1 MLDALLMALT
11 ALASPERLGYMALG
25 VLIGYAIGVLPALGG
40 LAGLSLVMP
49 FIYGLDQ
56 VSALA
61 MLVGLVAVAA
71 TADTFSSIL
80 MGIPGSSA
88 SQATILDG
96 FPMARRGEAARA
108 LSASF
113 LASMIGGLIGAVIL
127 TGAVLIARPLILAL
141 GTAELFMLALLGL
154 SMVGVLA
161 GKSFAKGL
169 IACGMGLALGMVGTA
184 PATAEYRL
192 DFGLIYLSD
201 GLPLPVL
208 VLAIFAL
215 PEIIDLARGG
225 GTISRTAELGR
236 GWFDGVRDIMRH
248 WWLLLRTS
256 SIGSVL
262 GAIPGLGGSV
272 TDWIVYGHAI
282 QTEKN
287 GQFGKGDV
295 RGVIAV
301 EASNNA
307 REGGALVPTLFFG
320 IPSSGSMAVFLGG
333 MTLLGIEAGPALVGS
348 RLDLTYAIIWSLA
361 IANVMGTLLCFA
373 TSPLIARLTTV
384 RFGLLAPFMMMVVC
398 FGAFNNNRELA
409 DLLLLLGVGL
419 LGLLMRR
426 FGWPRPPFVVGF
438 VLALPMET
446 YLYQAVQFYGWDFL
460 TRPGVMIIAA
470 LIVVFAGLGIRQRR
484 LADTEEDGGSKDT
497 GKRQPQAIFAVIPVA
512 IFAAVFV
519 DAMRHSFLGAVFP
532 MMIAGAMLLISVPVL
547 FRLNFG
553 RVGGSLFHDAEA
565 NAKPEDGS
573 FWAHLGWVIGLVGLS
588 ALVGFLLANTIFFLA
603 FLRYAARCSWRLT
616 LLLTSIATIGLII
629 VAQLLTLDFPQ
640 GLLQHFFDLP
650 WPLR

>member
-1 MLDALLMALT
+1 MLDALLTAFT
-11 ALASPERLGYMALG
+11 ALASPDRLAYMALG
-25 VLIGYAIGVLPALGG
+25 VAIGYAIGVLPALGG

-113 LASMIGGLIGAVIL
+113 LASMIGGLVGAAIL
-127 TGAVLIARPLILAL
+127 SAAVLVARPLILAL
-141 GTAELFMLALLGL
+141 GTAELFMLAVLGL

-169 IACGMGLALGMVGTA
+169 VACGMGLALGTVGTA
-184 PATAEYRL
+184 PATAESRL
-192 DFGLIYLSD
+192 DFGTLYLSD
-201 GLPLPVL
+201 GLHLPIL

-225 GTISRTAELGR
+225 GAISRTAELGR
-236 GWFDGVRDIMRH
+236 GWFAGLRDILRH
-248 WWLLLRTS
+248 WWLLLRS
-256 SIGSVL
+256 STIGSVL

-282 QTEKN
+282 QTETK

-320 IPSSGSMAVFLGG
+320 IPSSGTMAVFLGG
-333 MTLLGIEAGPALVGS
+333 MTLIGIEAGPQLVGA

-361 IANVMGTLLCFA
+361 IANVMGTALCFA
-373 TSPLIARLTTV
+373 TSPLIARLTTI
-384 RFGLLAPFMMMVVC
+384 RFGLIAPFMVTIVC
-398 FGAFNNNRELA
+398 FGAFNNNREVA
-409 DLLLLLGVGL
+409 DLTLLLAIGV
-419 LGLLMRR
+419 LGLMMRR

-438 VLALPMET
+438 VLAKPMET
-446 YLYQAVQFYGWDFL
+446 YLYQAVQFYDWNFL
-460 TRPGVMIIAA
+460 TRPGVMIIGA
-470 LIVVFAGLGIRQRR
+470 LIVVFVAIGIRQRR
-484 LADTEEDGGSKDT
+484 LADSEEDGGGEMT
-497 GKRQPQAIFAVIPVA
+497 GSRMPQLLFALVPVA
-512 IFAAVFV
+512 LFAAVLF
-519 DAMRHSFLGAVFP
+519 DSTRLSFLGAVFP
-532 MMIAGAMLLISVPVL
+532 TIVAGAMLLLAVPL
-547 FRLNFG
+547 AAAMGLR
-553 RVGGSLFHDAEA
+553 RSGGTLFHDTEA
-565 NAKPEDGS
+565 KSRPGDGS
-573 FWAHLGWVIGLVGLS
+573 FWAYPAWVAGLVALSGL
-588 ALVGFLLANTIFFLA
+588 AGFLIANTVFFIA
-603 FLRYAARCSWRLT
+603 FLRGAARCSWRTALGLT
-616 LLLTSIATIGLII
+616 AISIVGL
-629 VAQLLTLDFPQ
+629 VAVARILELDFPP
-640 GLLQHFFDLP
+640 GLLQGAIDLP

>member
-1 MLDALLMALT
+1 MFDALLSALI
-11 ALASPERLGYMALG
+11 ALSEPTRLLYMALG

-40 LAGLSLVMP
+40 LAGLSLVLP

-71 TADTFSSIL
+71 TADTYSSIL

-113 LASMIGGLIGAVIL
+113 LASMIGGLVGAIIL
-127 TGAVLIARPLILAL
+127 SCAVLVARPLILAL
-141 GTAELFMLALLGL
+141 GTAELFMLAVLGL

-161 GKSFAKGL
+161 GRSFSKGL
-169 IACGMGLALGMVGTA
+169 VACGMGLALGTVGAA
-184 PATAEYRL
+184 PATSEYRN
-192 DFGLIYLSD
+192 DFGTLYLSD

-215 PEIIDLARGG
+215 PEIVDLARGG
-225 GTISRTAELGR
+225 GTISKTAELGR
-236 GWFDGVRDIMRH
+236 GWIAGFRDIMRH

-272 TDWIVYGHAI
+272 TDWIVYGHAV

-333 MTLLGIEAGPALVGS
+333 MTLIGIEAGPSMVTE

-373 TSPLIARLTTV
+373 TSPMIAKLTTI
-384 RFGLLAPFMMMVVC
+384 RFGLIAPFMVMIVC
-398 FGAFNNNRELA
+398 FGAFNNSREMA
-409 DLLLLLGVGL
+409 DLFLLLGVGAL
-419 LGLLMRR
+419 AMFMRR

-438 VLALPMET
+438 VLAQPMET
-446 YLYQAVQFYGWDFL
+446 YLYQAVQFYGWSFIE
-460 TRPGVMIIAA
+460 RPGVLIIAG
-470 LIVVFAGLGIRQRR
+470 LILLFVFLGARQRK
-484 LADTEEDGGSKDT
+484 LADTDDETEKEGES
-497 GKRQPQAIFAVIPVA
+497 PISQALFALVP
-512 IFAAVFV
+512 AAVFAMV
-519 DAMRHSFLGAVFP
+519 LWDATKHSFLGAIFP
-532 MMIAGAMLLISVPVL
+532 LIIAGVMLPIALTISG
-547 FRLNFG
+547 RLAFASHPG
-553 RVGGSLFHDAEA
+553 RLRHDAEQGA
-565 NAKPEDGS
+565 DAELGG
-573 FWAHLGWVIGLVGLS
+573 FWTYLFWFAGLILGA
-588 ALVGFLLANTIFFLA
+588 ALVGFLIASIVFFLA
-603 FLRYAARCSWRLT
+603 FLRGPARCSWMTTLILT
-616 LLLTSIATIGLII
+616 AIANAGL
-629 VAQLLTLDFPQ
+629 VAVADVLVLDFPG
-640 GLLQHFFDLP
+640 GLLQSMVDLP

>member
-1 MLDALLMALT
+1 MLDALLSALI
-11 ALASPERLGYMALG
+11 ALSEPERLLYMALG
-25 VLIGYAIGVLPALGG
+25 VGIGYAIGVLPALGG
-40 LAGLSLVMP
+40 LAGLSLVLP

-71 TADTFSSIL
+71 TADTYSSIL

-113 LASMIGGLIGAVIL
+113 LASMIGGLVGAVIL
-127 TGAVLIARPLILAL
+127 TAAVQVARPLILAL
-141 GTAELFMLALLGL
+141 GTAELFMLAVLGL

-161 GKSFAKGL
+161 GRSFSKGL
-169 IACGMGLALGMVGTA
+169 VACGMGLALGTVGAA
-184 PATAEYRL
+184 PATSEYRN
-192 DFGLIYLSD
+192 DFGTLYLSD

-215 PEIIDLARGG
+215 PEIVDLARGG
-225 GTISRTAELGR
+225 GTISKTAELGR
-236 GWFDGVRDIMRH
+236 GWIAGMRDIARH

-272 TDWIVYGHAI
+272 TDWIVYGHAV

-333 MTLLGIEAGPALVGS
+333 MTLIGIEAGPQLVGE

-373 TSPLIARLTTV
+373 TSPLIARLTTI
-384 RFGLLAPFMMMVVC
+384 RFGLIAPFMVMIVC
-398 FGAFNNNRELA
+398 FGAFNTSRDIA
-409 DLLLLLGVGL
+409 DLLLLLAVGAMAMF
-419 LGLLMRR
+419 MRR

-438 VLALPMET
+438 VLAQPMET
-446 YLYQAVQFYGWDFL
+446 YLYQAVQFYGWGFL
-460 TRPGVMIIAA
+460 QRPGVLIILG
-470 LIVVFAGLGIRQRR
+470 LIVVFVALGARQRK
-484 LADTEEDGGSKDT
+484 LADTEDESPKAGASAM
-497 GKRQPQAIFAVIPVA
+497 PQALFALVPA
-512 IFAAVFV
+512 ALFALVFW
-519 DAMRHSFLGAVFP
+519 DATKHSFLGAVFP
-532 MMIAGAMLLISVPVL
+532 LMIAGVMLPIALVISGRLAFASRPGRLRHDGEQDADPEQGGFWTYLLWFAGLI
-547 FRLNFG
+547 
-553 RVGGSLFHDAEA
+553 
-565 NAKPEDGS
+565 
-573 FWAHLGWVIGLVGLS
+573 LGTV
-588 ALVGFLLANTIFFLA
+588 LVGFLLASIVFFLA
-603 FLRYAARCSWRLT
+603 FLRWPARCSWTTTLT
-616 LLLTSIATIGLII
+616 LTTIANAGL
-629 VAQLLTLDFPQ
+629 VAVADILVLDFPG
-640 GLLQHFFDLP
+640 GLLQSLVDLP

>member
-169 IACGMGLALGMVGTA
+169 IACGMGLALGTVGTA

-225 GTISRTAELGR
+225 GTISRSADLGR
-236 GWFDGVRDIMRH
+236 GWINGMRDIMTH

-409 DLLLLLGVGL
+409 DLLLLLGIGL

-438 VLALPMET
+438 VLAQPMET

-470 LIVVFAGLGIRQRR
+470 LIVVFAGLGIRKRR
-484 LADTEEDGGSKDT
+484 LADTEEDGGSTDT
-497 GKRQPQAIFAVIPVA
+497 GQRQPQAIFAVIPVA
-512 IFAAVFV
+512 LFAAVFI

-547 FRLNFG
+547 LRLNFG

-565 NAKPEDGS
+565 KAKPEDGS

-588 ALVGFLLANTIFFLA
+588 ALLGFLLANTIFFLS
-603 FLRYAARCSWRLT
+603 FLRYAAGCTWRMT
-616 LLLTSIATIGLII
+616 LFLTSIATIGLIV

-640 GLLQHFFDLP
+640 GLLQYFFDLP

>member
-1 MLDALLMALT
+1 MIEALLSALLALT
-11 ALASPERLGYMALG
+11 SPDRLLYMALG
-25 VLIGYAIGVLPALGG
+25 VGIGYAIGVLPALGG
-40 LAGLSLVMP
+40 LAGLSLVLP

-113 LASMIGGLIGAVIL
+113 LASMVGGIVGAVIL
-127 TGAVLIARPLILAL
+127 TGSVLVARPLILAL
-141 GTAELFMLALLGL
+141 GTAELFMLAVLGL

-161 GKSFAKGL
+161 GRSFLKGVV
-169 IACGMGLALGMVGTA
+169 ACGMGLALGTVGSA

-192 DFGLIYLSD
+192 DFGTLYLSD

-208 VLAIFAL
+208 VLGIFAL
-215 PEIIDLARGG
+215 PEIVDLARGG
-225 GTISRTAELGR
+225 GTISQTAELGR
-236 GWFDGVRDIMRH
+236 GWLAGMRDAARH

-307 REGGALVPTLFFG
+307 REGGALIPTLFFG
-320 IPSSGSMAVFLGG
+320 IPSSGTMAVFLGG
-333 MTLLGIEAGPALVGS
+333 MTLIGLEAGPQLVES
-348 RLDLTYAIIWSLA
+348 RLDVTYAIIWSLA
-361 IANVMGTLLCFA
+361 IANVMGTALCFM
-373 TSPLIARLTTV
+373 TSPLIARLTTI
-384 RFGLLAPFMMMVVC
+384 RFGLIAPFMVMVVC
-398 FGAFNNNRELA
+398 FGAFNTNRDLA
-409 DLLLLLGVGL
+409 DLLLLLGIGA

-438 VLALPMET
+438 VLAQPMET
-446 YLYQAVQFYGWDFL
+446 YLYQAVQFYGWGFL
-460 TRPGVMIIAA
+460 LRPGVLIITG
-470 LIVVFAGLGIRQRR
+470 LIVVAVALGIRQRR
-484 LADTEEDGGSKDT
+484 LAEAEEESPHARET
-497 GKRQPQAIFAVIPVA
+497 RLPQTLFAIVPLVL
-512 IFAAVFV
+512 FAAVLA
-519 DAMRHSFLGAVFP
+519 DALGQSFLGAVFP
-532 MMIAGAMLLISVPVL
+532 AMVAGAMLLLGLPIVIGLGFAREPAGL
-547 FRLNFG
+547 L
-553 RVGGSLFHDAEA
+553 HDAEA
-565 NAKPEDGS
+565 KPDAALGG
-573 FWAHLGWVIGLVGLS
+573 FWTYLGWVAALVALS
-588 ALVGFLLANTIFFLA
+588 ALIGFFLA
-603 FLRYAARCSWRLT
+603 NIVFFIAFLRHAARCTWRTTVVLT
-616 LLLTSIATIGLII
+616 AIACGLIL
-629 VAQLLTLDFPQ
+629 VAADLLVLDFPA
-640 GLLQHFFDLP
+640 GVLQARMDLP

>member
-1 MLDALLMALT
+1 MLDALLSALV
-11 ALASPERLGYMALG
+11 ALSEPERLLYMALG
-25 VLIGYAIGVLPALGG
+25 VAIGYAIGVLPALGG
-40 LAGLSLVMP
+40 LAGLSLVLP

-71 TADTFSSIL
+71 TADTYSSIL

-113 LASMIGGLIGAVIL
+113 LASMIGGLVGAVIL
-127 TGAVLIARPLILAL
+127 TGAVLVARPLILAL
-141 GTAELFMLALLGL
+141 GTAELFMLAVLGL

-161 GKSFAKGL
+161 GRSFSKGL
-169 IACGMGLALGMVGTA
+169 VACGLGLALGTVGSA
-184 PATAEYRL
+184 PATSEYRN
-192 DFGLIYLSD
+192 DFGTLYLSD

-215 PEIIDLARGG
+215 PEIVDLARGG
-225 GTISRTAELGR
+225 GTISQSAELGR
-236 GWFDGVRDIMRH
+236 GWLAGMRDIGRH

-272 TDWIVYGHAI
+272 TDWIVYGHAV
-282 QTEKN
+282 QTEKD

-333 MTLLGIEAGPALVGS
+333 MTLIGIEAGPQLVGE

-361 IANVMGTLLCFA
+361 IANVMGTLLCFT
-373 TSPLIARLTTV
+373 TSPLIARLTTI
-384 RFGLLAPFMMMVVC
+384 RFGLIAPFMVMIVC
-398 FGAFNNNRELA
+398 FGAFNTSRDIA
-409 DLLLLLGVGL
+409 DLFLLLAVGV
-419 LGLLMRR
+419 LGLFMRR

-438 VLALPMET
+438 VLAQPMET
-446 YLYQAVQFYGWDFL
+446 YLYQAVQFYGWGFL
-460 TRPGVMIIAA
+460 QRPGVLIIAG
-470 LIVVFAGLGIRQRR
+470 LIVAFVIIGARQRKLADAEDESPRAGASATPQAAFALVPATVFAML
-484 LADTEEDGGSKDT
+484 LW
-497 GKRQPQAIFAVIPVA
+497 
-512 IFAAVFV
+512 
-519 DAMRHSFLGAVFP
+519 DATRHSFLGAVFP
-532 MMIAGAMLLISVPVL
+532 MMIAAVMLPIAL
-547 FRLNFG
+547 FIAVRLAFA
-553 RVGGSLFHDAEA
+553 GSSDRLRHDAEA
-565 NAKPEDGS
+565 DADPEHGG
-573 FWAHLGWVIGLVGLS
+573 FWTYLLWFAGLIAGT
-588 ALVGFLLANTIFFLA
+588 ALVGFLLASIAFFIA
-603 FLRYAARCSWRLT
+603 FLRWPARCTWTTTIVLT
-616 LLLTSIATIGLII
+616 AIANAGL
-629 VAQLLTLDFPQ
+629 VAVADILVLDFPA
-640 GLLQHFFDLP
+640 GLLQSLVDLP

>member
-1 MLDALLMALT
+1 MIEALLSALLALT
-11 ALASPERLGYMALG
+11 SPDRLLYMALG
-25 VLIGYAIGVLPALGG
+25 VGIGYAIGVLPALGG
-40 LAGLSLVMP
+40 LAGLSLVLP

-113 LASMIGGLIGAVIL
+113 LASMVGGIVGAVIL
-127 TGAVLIARPLILAL
+127 TGAVLVARPLILAL
-141 GTAELFMLALLGL
+141 GTAELFMLAVLGL

-161 GKSFAKGL
+161 GRSFLKGVV
-169 IACGMGLALGMVGTA
+169 ACGMGLALGTVGSA

-192 DFGLIYLSD
+192 DFGTLYLSD

-208 VLAIFAL
+208 VLGIFAL
-215 PEIIDLARGG
+215 PEIVDLARGG
-225 GTISRTAELGR
+225 GTISQTAELGR
-236 GWFDGVRDIMRH
+236 GWLAGMRDAARH

-307 REGGALVPTLFFG
+307 REGGALIPTLFFG
-320 IPSSGSMAVFLGG
+320 IPSSGTMAVFLGG
-333 MTLLGIEAGPALVGS
+333 MTLIGLEAGPQLVES
-348 RLDLTYAIIWSLA
+348 RLDVTYAIIWSLA
-361 IANVMGTLLCFA
+361 IANVMGTALCFM
-373 TSPLIARLTTV
+373 TSPLIARLTTI
-384 RFGLLAPFMMMVVC
+384 RFGLIAPFMVMVVC
-398 FGAFNNNRELA
+398 FGAFNTNRDLA
-409 DLLLLLGVGL
+409 DLLLLLGIGA

-438 VLALPMET
+438 VLAQPMET
-446 YLYQAVQFYGWDFL
+446 YLYQAVQFYGWGFL
-460 TRPGVMIIAA
+460 LRPGVLIITG
-470 LIVVFAGLGIRQRR
+470 LIVVAVALGIRQRR
-484 LADTEEDGGSKDT
+484 LAEAEEESPHARET
-497 GKRQPQAIFAVIPVA
+497 RLPQTLFAIVPLVL
-512 IFAAVFV
+512 FAAVLA
-519 DAMRHSFLGAVFP
+519 DALGQSFLGAVFP
-532 MMIAGAMLLISVPVL
+532 AMVAGAMLLLGLPIVIGLGFAREPAGL
-547 FRLNFG
+547 L
-553 RVGGSLFHDAEA
+553 HDAEA
-565 NAKPEDGS
+565 KPDAALGG
-573 FWAHLGWVIGLVGLS
+573 FWTYLGWVAALVALS
-588 ALVGFLLANTIFFLA
+588 ALIGFFLA
-603 FLRYAARCSWRLT
+603 NIVFFIAFLRHAARCTWRTTVVLT
-616 LLLTSIATIGLII
+616 AIACGLIL
-629 VAQLLTLDFPQ
+629 VAADLLVLDFPA
-640 GLLQHFFDLP
+640 GVLQARMDLP

>member
-1 MLDALLMALT
+1 MLDALLSALV
-11 ALASPERLGYMALG
+11 ALSEPERLFYMALG
-25 VLIGYAIGVLPALGG
+25 VVIGYAIGVLPALGG
-40 LAGLSLVMP
+40 LAGLSLVLP

-71 TADTFSSIL
+71 TADTYSSIL

-113 LASMIGGLIGAVIL
+113 LASMVGGLVGAVIL
-127 TGAVLIARPLILAL
+127 TAAVQVARPLILAL
-141 GTAELFMLALLGL
+141 GTAELFMLAVLGL

-161 GKSFAKGL
+161 GRSFAKGL
-169 IACGMGLALGMVGTA
+169 VACGLGLALGTVGAA
-184 PATAEYRL
+184 PATSEYRN
-192 DFGLIYLSD
+192 DFGTLYLSD

-215 PEIIDLARGG
+215 PEIVDLARGG
-225 GTISRTAELGR
+225 GTISQTAELGR
-236 GWFDGVRDIMRH
+236 GWLAGFRDILRH

-256 SIGSVL
+256 SIGSML

-272 TDWIVYGHAI
+272 TDWIVYGHAV

-333 MTLLGIEAGPALVGS
+333 MTLIGIEAGPQLVGE

-361 IANVMGTLLCFA
+361 IANVMGTLLCFT
-373 TSPLIARLTTV
+373 TSPLIARLTTI
-384 RFGLLAPFMMMVVC
+384 RFGLIAPFMVVIVC
-398 FGAFNNNRELA
+398 FGAFNTSRDIA
-409 DLLLLLGVGL
+409 DLLLLLAVGV
-419 LGLLMRR
+419 LGLFMRR

-438 VLALPMET
+438 VLAHPMET
-446 YLYQAVQFYGWDFL
+446 YLYQAVQFYGWSFL
-460 TRPGVMIIAA
+460 QRPGVLIIGA
-470 LIVVFAGLGIRQRR
+470 LVLIFVALGARQRK
-484 LADTEEDGGSKDT
+484 LADTEDETD
-497 GKRQPQAIFAVIPVA
+497 KRGESAVPQAVFALAPAA
-512 IFAAVFV
+512 IFVMLLW
-519 DAMRHSFLGAVFP
+519 DATRHSFLGAVFP
-532 MMIAGAMLLISVPVL
+532 VMIGAAMLPLSLFIAWRLAFARDAGRLRHDGEQGVDPGQGGFWTYLLWFAALIAGTA
-547 FRLNFG
+547 
-553 RVGGSLFHDAEA
+553 
-565 NAKPEDGS
+565 
-573 FWAHLGWVIGLVGLS
+573 LG
-588 ALVGFLLANTIFFLA
+588 GFLLASIVFFIS
-603 FLRYAARCSWRLT
+603 FLRWPARCSWTTTLT
-616 LLLTSIATIGLII
+616 LTAIANGGL
-629 VAQLLTLDFPQ
+629 VAVANILVLDFPS
-640 GLLQHFFDLP
+640 GLLQSYTDLP

>member
-1 MLDALLMALT
+1 MIDALLSALVQLSSPDR
-11 ALASPERLGYMALG
+11 LAYMALG
-25 VLIGYAIGVLPALGG
+25 VAIGYAIGVLPALGG
-40 LAGLSLVMP
+40 LAGLSLVLP

-56 VSALA
+56 VAALA
-61 MLVGLVAVAA
+61 MLTGLVAVAA
-71 TADTFSSIL
+71 TADTYSSIL

-113 LASMIGGLIGAVIL
+113 IASMIGGLVGAIIL
-127 TGAVLIARPLILAL
+127 SCAVLVARPLILAL
-141 GTAELFMLALLGL
+141 GTAELFMLAVLGL

-161 GKSFAKGL
+161 GRSFGKGL
-169 IACGMGLALGMVGTA
+169 VACGLGLALGTIGSA

-192 DFGLIYLSD
+192 DFGTLYLSD

-215 PEIIDLARGG
+215 PEIVDLARGG
-225 GTISRTAELGR
+225 GTISKTAELGK
-236 GWFDGVRDIMRH
+236 GWMAGLRDIAKH

-256 SIGSVL
+256 TIGSLL

-272 TDWIVYGHAI
+272 TDWIVYGHAV

-333 MTLLGIEAGPALVGS
+333 MTLIGIEAGPQLVGE

-361 IANVMGTLLCFA
+361 IANVMGTALCFV
-373 TSPLIARLTTV
+373 TSPLIARLTTI
-384 RFGLLAPFMMMVVC
+384 RFGLIAPFMVMIVC
-398 FGAFNNNRELA
+398 FGAFNTSRDAA
-409 DLLLLLGVGL
+409 DLYLLLAVGV
-419 LGLLMRR
+419 LGLFMRR

-438 VLALPMET
+438 VLAQPMET
-446 YLYQAVQFYGWDFL
+446 YLYQAVQFYGWGFVE
-460 TRPGVMIIAA
+460 RPGVLIIAA
-470 LIVVFAGLGIRQRR
+470 MIAIFVFIGARQRR
-484 LADTEEDGGSKDT
+484 LADTDDESE
-497 GKRQPQAIFAVIPVA
+497 KRGQARPQAIFALVPVV
-512 IFAAVFV
+512 IFAAVLL
-519 DAMRHSFLGAVFP
+519 DATKHSFLGAVFP
-532 MMIAGAMLLISVPVL
+532 AMVAGAMLVISIPIVL
-547 FRLNFG
+547 KLFFAKDA
-553 RVGGSLFHDAEA
+553 GSLLHDGE
-565 NAKPEDGS
+565 EGS
-573 FWAHLGWVIGLVGLS
+573 DASQGGFWTYLFWFAGLILGS
-588 ALVGFLLANTIFFLA
+588 ALLGFLLASIVFFLA
-603 FLRYAARCSWRLT
+603 FLRVAAKCSWTKTLVLT
-616 LLLTSIATIGLII
+616 AIANGGL
-629 VAQLLTLDFPQ
+629 VAVANVLVLDFPS
-640 GLLQHFFDLP
+640 GLLQSMIDLP

>member
-1 MLDALLMALT
+1 MLDALLSALI
-11 ALASPERLGYMALG
+11 ALSEPERLLYMALG
-25 VLIGYAIGVLPALGG
+25 VAIGYAIGVLPALGG
-40 LAGLSLVMP
+40 LAGLSLVLP

-71 TADTFSSIL
+71 TADTYSSIL

-113 LASMIGGLIGAVIL
+113 LASMIGGLVGAVIL
-127 TGAVLIARPLILAL
+127 TGAVLVARPLILAL
-141 GTAELFMLALLGL
+141 GTAELFMLAVLGL

-161 GKSFAKGL
+161 GRSFSKGL
-169 IACGMGLALGMVGTA
+169 VACGLGLALGTVGSA

-192 DFGLIYLSD
+192 DFGTLYLSD

-215 PEIIDLARGG
+215 PEIVDLARGG
-225 GTISRTAELGR
+225 GTISQTAELGR
-236 GWFDGVRDIMRH
+236 GWLAGFRDILRH

-256 SIGSVL
+256 SIGSML

-272 TDWIVYGHAI
+272 TDWIVYGHAV

-333 MTLLGIEAGPALVGS
+333 MTLIGIEAGPQLVGE

-361 IANVMGTLLCFA
+361 IANVMGTLLCFT
-373 TSPLIARLTTV
+373 TSPLIARLTTI
-384 RFGLLAPFMMMVVC
+384 RFGLIAPFMVMIVC
-398 FGAFNNNRELA
+398 FGAFNTSRDIA
-409 DLLLLLGVGL
+409 DLFLLLSVGV
-419 LGLLMRR
+419 LGLFMRR

-438 VLALPMET
+438 VLAQPMET
-446 YLYQAVQFYGWDFL
+446 YLYQAVQFYGWSFL
-460 TRPGVMIIAA
+460 QRPGVLIIAG
-470 LIVVFAGLGIRQRR
+470 LIVAFVILGARQRK
-484 LADTEEDGGSKDT
+484 LADTEDETMRAGVSAT
-497 GKRQPQAIFAVIPVA
+497 PQAVFALVP
-512 IFAAVFV
+512 AAVFALLLW
-519 DAMRHSFLGAVFP
+519 DATRHSFLGAVFP
-532 MMIAGAMLLISVPVL
+532 AMIAAVMLPMAL
-547 FRLNFG
+547 FIAGRLAVA
-553 RVGGSLFHDAEA
+553 RQTDPLRHDAEQDVDPA
-565 NAKPEDGS
+565 GGG
-573 FWAHLGWVIGLVGLS
+573 FWTYLLWFAGLIAGT
-588 ALVGFLLANTIFFLA
+588 ALVGFLLASIVFFIA
-603 FLRYAARCSWRLT
+603 FLRWPARCSWTTTLVLT
-616 LLLTSIATIGLII
+616 TIANAGL
-629 VAQLLTLDFPQ
+629 VAVANILVLDFPA
-640 GLLQHFFDLP
+640 GVLQSLVDLP

>member
-1 MLDALLMALT
+1 MIDALLSALVQLSSPDR
-11 ALASPERLGYMALG
+11 LAYMALG
-25 VLIGYAIGVLPALGG
+25 VAIGYAIGVLPALGG
-40 LAGLSLVMP
+40 LAGLSLVLP

-56 VSALA
+56 VAALA
-61 MLVGLVAVAA
+61 MLTGLVAVAA
-71 TADTFSSIL
+71 TADTYSSIL

-113 LASMIGGLIGAVIL
+113 IASMIGGLVGAIIL
-127 TGAVLIARPLILAL
+127 SCAVLVARPLILAL
-141 GTAELFMLALLGL
+141 GTAELFMLAVLGL

-161 GKSFAKGL
+161 GRSFGKGL
-169 IACGMGLALGMVGTA
+169 VACGLGLALGTIGSA

-192 DFGLIYLSD
+192 DFGTLYLSD

-215 PEIIDLARGG
+215 PEIVDLARGG
-225 GTISRTAELGR
+225 GTISKTAELGK
-236 GWFDGVRDIMRH
+236 GWMAGLRDIAKH

-256 SIGSVL
+256 TIGSLL

-272 TDWIVYGHAI
+272 TDWIVYGHAV

-333 MTLLGIEAGPALVGS
+333 MTLIGIEAGPQLVGE

-361 IANVMGTLLCFA
+361 IANVMGTALCFV
-373 TSPLIARLTTV
+373 TSPLIARLTTI
-384 RFGLLAPFMMMVVC
+384 RFGLIAPFMVMIVC
-398 FGAFNNNRELA
+398 FGAFNTSRDAA
-409 DLLLLLGVGL
+409 DLYLLLAVGV
-419 LGLLMRR
+419 LGLFMRR

-438 VLALPMET
+438 VLAQPMET
-446 YLYQAVQFYGWDFL
+446 YLYQAVQFYGWGFVE
-460 TRPGVMIIAA
+460 RPGVLIIAA
-470 LIVVFAGLGIRQRR
+470 MIAIFVFIGARQRR
-484 LADTEEDGGSKDT
+484 LADTDDESE
-497 GKRQPQAIFAVIPVA
+497 KRGQARPQAIFALVPVV
-512 IFAAVFV
+512 IFAAVLL
-519 DAMRHSFLGAVFP
+519 DATKHSFLGAVFP
-532 MMIAGAMLLISVPVL
+532 AMVAGAMLVISIPIVL
-547 FRLNFG
+547 KLFFAKDA
-553 RVGGSLFHDAEA
+553 GSLLHDGE
-565 NAKPEDGS
+565 EGS
-573 FWAHLGWVIGLVGLS
+573 DASQGGFWTYLFWFAGLILGS
-588 ALVGFLLANTIFFLA
+588 ALLGFLLASIVFFLA
-603 FLRYAARCSWRLT
+603 FLRVAAKCTWTKTLVLT
-616 LLLTSIATIGLII
+616 AIANGGL
-629 VAQLLTLDFPQ
+629 VAVADVLVLDFPS
-640 GLLQHFFDLP
+640 GLLQSMIDLP

>member
-1 MLDALLMALT
+1 MIEALLSALL
-11 ALASPERLGYMALG
+11 ALSEPSRLFYMALG

-40 LAGLSLVMP
+40 LAGLSLVLP

-71 TADTFSSIL
+71 TADTYSSIL

-113 LASMIGGLIGAVIL
+113 LASMIGGLVGAVIL
-127 TGAVLIARPLILAL
+127 TAAVQVARPLILAL
-141 GTAELFMLALLGL
+141 GTAELFMLAVLGL

-161 GKSFAKGL
+161 GRSFAKGL
-169 IACGMGLALGMVGTA
+169 IACGLGLALGTVGAA
-184 PATAEYRL
+184 PATSEYRN
-192 DFGLIYLSD
+192 DFGTLYLSD

-215 PEIIDLARGG
+215 PEIVDLARGG
-225 GTISRTAELGR
+225 GTIAQSAELGR
-236 GWFDGVRDIMRH
+236 GWIAGFRDIVKH
-248 WWLLLRTS
+248 WWLVLRTS
-256 SIGSVL
+256 SLGSLL

-272 TDWIVYGHAI
+272 TDWIVYGHAV

-333 MTLLGIEAGPALVGS
+333 MTLIGIEAGPQLVGE

-373 TSPLIARLTTV
+373 TSPLIAKLTTI
-384 RFGLLAPFMMMVVC
+384 RFGLIAPFMVMIVC
-398 FGAFNNNRELA
+398 FGAFNTSRDIA
-409 DLLLLLGVGL
+409 DLFLLLAVGAL
-419 LGLLMRR
+419 AMFMRR

-438 VLALPMET
+438 VLAQPMET
-446 YLYQAVQFYGWDFL
+446 YLYQAVQFYGWGFVQ
-460 TRPGVMIIAA
+460 RPGVLIIAG
-470 LIVVFAGLGIRQRR
+470 LIVLFVALGARQRK
-484 LADTEEDGGSKDT
+484 LADTDDESPKHGRSAA
-497 GKRQPQAIFAVIPVA
+497 PQAAFALVPAAIFAMVA
-512 IFAAVFV
+512 Y
-519 DAMRHSFLGAVFP
+519 DASRHSFLGAVFP
-532 MMIAGAMLLISVPVL
+532 AMIAAAMLPLALLVAL
-547 FRLNFG
+547 RLATSTRPG
-553 RVGGSLFHDAEA
+553 ALRHDAEQDA
-565 NAKPEDGS
+565 DPESGG
-573 FWAHLGWVIGLVGLS
+573 FWTYLLWFAGLVAGT
-588 ALVGFLLANTIFFLA
+588 ALVGFLLASIVFFLA
-603 FLRYAARCSWRLT
+603 FLRWPARCSWATTLT
-616 LLLTSIATIGLII
+616 LTVIANAGLIA
-629 VAQLLTLDFPQ
+629 VADILVLDFPS
-640 GLLQHFFDLP
+640 GLLQSLVDLP

>member
-1 MLDALLMALT
+1 M
-11 ALASPERLGYMALG
+11 
-25 VLIGYAIGVLPALGG
+25 
-40 LAGLSLVMP
+40 
-49 FIYGLDQ
+49 
-56 VSALA
+56 
-61 MLVGLVAVAA
+61 AA
-71 TADTFSSIL
+71 TADTFRSIL
-80 MGIPGSSA
+80 LGIPGSSA

-113 LASMIGGLIGAVIL
+113 IASMIGGLIGAVIL

-169 IACGMGLALGMVGTA
+169 IACGMGLALGTVGTA

-225 GTISRTAELGR
+225 GTISRTADLGR
-236 GWFDGVRDIMRH
+236 GWILGLQDIMRH

-409 DLLLLLGVGL
+409 ELLLLLGVGL

-438 VLALPMET
+438 VLAQPMET
-446 YLYQAVQFYGWDFL
+446 YLYQAV
-460 TRPGVMIIAA
+460 
-470 LIVVFAGLGIRQRR
+470 
-484 LADTEEDGGSKDT
+484 
-497 GKRQPQAIFAVIPVA
+497 
-512 IFAAVFV
+512 
-519 DAMRHSFLGAVFP
+519 
-532 MMIAGAMLLISVPVL
+532 
-547 FRLNFG
+547 
-553 RVGGSLFHDAEA
+553 
-565 NAKPEDGS
+565 
-573 FWAHLGWVIGLVGLS
+573 
-588 ALVGFLLANTIFFLA
+588 
-603 FLRYAARCSWRLT
+603 
-616 LLLTSIATIGLII
+616 
-629 VAQLLTLDFPQ
+629 
-640 GLLQHFFDLP
+640 
-650 WPLR
+650 

>member
-1 MLDALLMALT
+1 MFEALLSALVQLSSPDR
-11 ALASPERLGYMALG
+11 LAYMALG
-25 VLIGYAIGVLPALGG
+25 VAIGYAIGVLPALGG
-40 LAGLSLVMP
+40 LAGLSLVLP

-61 MLVGLVAVAA
+61 MLTGLVAVAA
-71 TADTFSSIL
+71 TADTYSSIL

-113 LASMIGGLIGAVIL
+113 IASMIGGLVGAVIL
-127 TGAVLIARPLILAL
+127 SCAVLVARPLILAL
-141 GTAELFMLALLGL
+141 GTAELFMLAVLGL

-161 GKSFAKGL
+161 GRSFGKGL
-169 IACGMGLALGMVGTA
+169 VACGLGLALGTIGSA

-192 DFGLIYLSD
+192 DFGTLYLSD

-215 PEIIDLARGG
+215 PEIVDLARGG
-225 GTISRTAELGR
+225 GTISKTAELGQ
-236 GWFDGVRDIMRH
+236 GWIAGLRDIARH

-256 SIGSVL
+256 TIGSLL

-272 TDWIVYGHAI
+272 TDWIVYGHAV

-333 MTLLGIEAGPALVGS
+333 MTLIGIEAGPQLVGE

-361 IANVMGTLLCFA
+361 IANVMGTGLCFV
-373 TSPLIARLTTV
+373 TSPLIAKLTTI
-384 RFGLLAPFMMMVVC
+384 RFGLIAPFMVMIVC
-398 FGAFNNNRELA
+398 FGAFNTSRDAA
-409 DLLLLLGVGL
+409 DLYLLLAVGV
-419 LGLLMRR
+419 LGLFMRR

-438 VLALPMET
+438 VLAQPMET
-446 YLYQAVQFYGWDFL
+446 YLYQAVQFYGWSFVE
-460 TRPGVMIIAA
+460 RPGVLIIAA
-470 LIVVFAGLGIRQRR
+470 MIALFVFIGARQRR
-484 LADTEEDGGSKDT
+484 LADTDDESDRRGQA
-497 GKRQPQAIFAVIPVA
+497 RPQAIFALVPIA
-512 IFAAVFV
+512 IFAAVLL
-519 DAMRHSFLGAVFP
+519 DATKHSFLGAVFP
-532 MMIAGAMLLISVPVL
+532 GMVAAAMLVISIPIAL
-547 FRLNFG
+547 KLAFAKDP
-553 RVGGSLFHDAEA
+553 GSLLHDGEEGADESQ
-565 NAKPEDGS
+565 GG
-573 FWAHLGWVIGLVGLS
+573 FWTYLFWFAGLILGS
-588 ALVGFLLANTIFFLA
+588 ALVGFLLASIIFFLA
-603 FLRYAARCSWRLT
+603 FLRVAAKCSWTKTLVLT
-616 LLLTSIATIGLII
+616 AIANGGL
-629 VAQLLTLDFPQ
+629 VAVADILVLDFPN
-640 GLLQHFFDLP
+640 GLLQSMIDLP

>member
-1 MLDALLMALT
+1 MLDALLSALV
-11 ALASPERLGYMALG
+11 ALSEPERLLYMALG
-25 VLIGYAIGVLPALGG
+25 VAIGYAIGVLPALGG
-40 LAGLSLVMP
+40 LAGLSLVLP

-71 TADTFSSIL
+71 TADTYSSIL

-113 LASMIGGLIGAVIL
+113 LASMIGGLVGAVIL
-127 TGAVLIARPLILAL
+127 TGAVLVARPLILAL
-141 GTAELFMLALLGL
+141 GTAELFMLAVLGL

-161 GKSFAKGL
+161 GRSFAKGL
-169 IACGMGLALGMVGTA
+169 VACGLGLALGTVGSA

-192 DFGLIYLSD
+192 DFGTLYLSD

-215 PEIIDLARGG
+215 PEIVDLARGG
-225 GTISRTAELGR
+225 GTISQTAELGR
-236 GWFDGVRDIMRH
+236 GWLAGFRDILRH

-256 SIGSVL
+256 SIGSML

-272 TDWIVYGHAI
+272 TDWIVYGHAV

-333 MTLLGIEAGPALVGS
+333 MTLIGIEAGPQMVGE

-361 IANVMGTLLCFA
+361 IANVMGTLLCFT
-373 TSPLIARLTTV
+373 TSPLIARLTTI
-384 RFGLLAPFMMMVVC
+384 RFGLIAPFMVMIVC
-398 FGAFNNNRELA
+398 FGAFNTSRDIA
-409 DLLLLLGVGL
+409 DLFLLLSVGV
-419 LGLLMRR
+419 LGLFMRR

-438 VLALPMET
+438 VLAQPMET
-446 YLYQAVQFYGWDFL
+446 YLYQAVQFYGWSFL
-460 TRPGVMIIAA
+460 QRPGVLIIAG
-470 LIVVFAGLGIRQRR
+470 LIVAFVILGARQRK
-484 LADTEEDGGSKDT
+484 LADTEDETMRAGTSAT
-497 GKRQPQAIFAVIPVA
+497 PQAVFALVP
-512 IFAAVFV
+512 AAVFALLLW
-519 DAMRHSFLGAVFP
+519 DATRHSFLGAVFP
-532 MMIAGAMLLISVPVL
+532 AMIAAVMLPMAL
-547 FRLNFG
+547 FIAGRLAVA
-553 RVGGSLFHDAEA
+553 RQTDPLRHDAEQDVDPA
-565 NAKPEDGS
+565 GGG
-573 FWAHLGWVIGLVGLS
+573 FWTYLLWFAGLIAGT
-588 ALVGFLLANTIFFLA
+588 ALVGFLLASIVFFIA
-603 FLRYAARCSWRLT
+603 FLRWPARCSWTTTLVLT
-616 LLLTSIATIGLII
+616 TIANAGL
-629 VAQLLTLDFPQ
+629 VAVANILVLDFPA
-640 GLLQHFFDLP
+640 GVLQSLVDLP

>member
-1 MLDALLMALT
+1 MLDALLSALLALSSPDRMA
-11 ALASPERLGYMALG
+11 YMALG

-40 LAGLSLVMP
+40 LAGLSLVLP

-56 VSALA
+56 TSALA

-113 LASMIGGLIGAVIL
+113 LASMVGGLVGAAIL
-127 TGAVLIARPLILAL
+127 TGAVLVARPLILAL

-154 SMVGVLA
+154 SMVGVLS
-161 GKSFAKGL
+161 GSSFAKGL
-169 IACGMGLALGMVGTA
+169 VACGLGLALGTIGSA
-184 PATAEYRL
+184 PATAEARL
-192 DFGLIYLSD
+192 DFGTLYLSD
-201 GLPLPVL
+201 GLHLPVL

-215 PEIIDLARGG
+215 PEIVDLARGG

-236 GWFDGVRDIMRH
+236 GWIAGLRDILRH
-248 WWLLLRTS
+248 WWLLLRCS
-256 SIGSVL
+256 SLGSML

-320 IPSSGSMAVFLGG
+320 IPASGSMAVFLGG
-333 MTLLGIEAGPALVGS
+333 LTLIGIEAGPALVGD

-361 IANVMGTLLCFA
+361 IANVMGTALCFA

-384 RFGLLAPFMMMVVC
+384 RFGLIAPFMVVVVC
-398 FGAFNNNRELA
+398 FGAFNTNGDLA
-409 DLLLLLGVGL
+409 DLLLLLAVGL
-419 LGLLMRR
+419 LGMFMRR

-438 VLALPMET
+438 VLADPMET
-446 YLYQAVQFYGWDFL
+446 YLYQAVQFYGAGFA
-460 TRPGVMIIAA
+460 TRPGVLIIGA
-470 LIVVFAGLGIRQRR
+470 LILGCIALGLRQRKLADRDEESTKQGASARPQALFALVPVVVFAA
-484 LADTEEDGGSKDT
+484 LALD
-497 GKRQPQAIFAVIPVA
+497 
-512 IFAAVFV
+512 AA
-519 DAMRHSFLGAVFP
+519 RHSFLGAVFP
-532 MMIAGAMLLISVPVL
+532 FTIAALMLPVALYIPARLAFARNTGAL
-547 FRLNFG
+547 R
-553 RVGGSLFHDAEA
+553 HDAEEGA
-565 NAKPEDGS
+565 TRG
-573 FWAHLGWVIGLVGLS
+573 FWTYLGWFAALILASV
-588 ALVGFLLANTIFFLA
+588 LVGFLLASILFFLA
-603 FLRYAARCSWRLT
+603 FLRIASGCSWRLT
-616 LLLTSIATIGLII
+616 LLLTAIANLALVG
-629 VAQLLTLDFPQ
+629 VAQFMTLDFPP
-640 GLLQHFFDLP
+640 GLLQSVVDLP
-650 WPLR
+650 WPFR

>member
-1 MLDALLMALT
+1 MIDALLSALL
-11 ALASPERLGYMALG
+11 ALSSPDRLFYMALG
-25 VLIGYAIGVLPALGG
+25 VAVGYAIGVLPALGG
-40 LAGLSLVMP
+40 LAGLSLVLP

-71 TADTFSSIL
+71 TADTYSSIL

-113 LASMIGGLIGAVIL
+113 LASMVGGLVGAVIL
-127 TGAVLIARPLILAL
+127 TCAVQVVRPLILAL
-141 GTAELFMLALLGL
+141 GTAELFMLAVLGL
-154 SMVGVLA
+154 SMVGALA
-161 GKSFAKGL
+161 GRSFAKGL
-169 IACGMGLALGMVGTA
+169 VACGIGLALGTIGAA

-192 DFGLIYLSD
+192 DFGTLYLSD

-215 PEIIDLARGG
+215 PEIVDLARGG
-225 GTISRTAELGR
+225 GTISRSAELGR
-236 GWFDGVRDIMRH
+236 GWVAGFRDILRH
-248 WWLLLRTS
+248 WWLLLRSS
-256 SIGSVL
+256 SIGSML
-262 GAIPGLGGSV
+262 GAVPGLGGSV
-272 TDWIVYGHAI
+272 TDWIVYGHAV

-333 MTLLGIEAGPALVGS
+333 MTLIGIEAGPQLVGE

-361 IANVMGTLLCFA
+361 IANVMGTALCFV
-373 TSPLIARLTTV
+373 TSPLIARLTTI
-384 RFGLLAPFMMMVVC
+384 RFRLIAPFMVMIVC
-398 FGAFNNNRELA
+398 FGAFNTNQDLA
-409 DLLLLLGVGL
+409 DLLLLLAIGA

-438 VLALPMET
+438 VLAQPMET
-446 YLYQAVQFYGWDFL
+446 YLYQAVQFYGWSFL
-460 TRPGVMIIAA
+460 QRPGVLIIAA
-470 LIVVFAGLGIRQRR
+470 LTLIFIVLGARQRR
-484 LADTEEDGGSKDT
+484 LADTEDESPKAGRNGLT
-497 GKRQPQAIFAVIPVA
+497 QAAFALVPVGIFAMLGW
-512 IFAAVFV
+512 
-519 DAMRHSFLGAVFP
+519 DALRHSFLGAVFP
-532 MMIAGAMLLISVPVL
+532 LIIAALMLPTSLGIAGRLAFGAETSQLRHDGEQDVDPVEGNFWTYLLW
-547 FRLNFG
+547 F
-553 RVGGSLFHDAEA
+553 A
-565 NAKPEDGS
+565 
-573 FWAHLGWVIGLVGLS
+573 GLIAGT
-588 ALVGFLLANTIFFLA
+588 ALVGFLLASILFFLA
-603 FLRYAARCSWRLT
+603 FLRGPARCSWTTTLMLT
-616 LLLTSIATIGLII
+616 LVANSGL
-629 VAQLLTLDFPQ
+629 VAVADILVLDFPS
-640 GLLQHFFDLP
+640 GLLQSYVLLP

>member
-1 MLDALLMALT
+1 MLDALLT
-11 ALASPERLGYMALG
+11 ALLALSEPERLGYMALG
-25 VLIGYAIGVLPALGG
+25 VAIGYAIGVLPALGG
-40 LAGLSLVMP
+40 LAGLSLVLP

-61 MLVGLVAVAA
+61 MLIGLVAVAA
-71 TADTFSSIL
+71 TADTYSSIL

-113 LASMIGGLIGAVIL
+113 LASMIGGLVGAAIL
-127 TGAVLIARPLILAL
+127 TAAVMVARPLILAL
-141 GTAELFMLALLGL
+141 GTAELFMLAVLGL

-161 GKSFAKGL
+161 GRSLTKGL
-169 IACGMGLALGMVGTA
+169 VACGLGLALGTVGTA

-192 DFGLIYLSD
+192 DFGTLYLSD

-215 PEIIDLARGG
+215 PEIVDLARGG
-225 GTISRTAELGR
+225 GTISKTAELGR
-236 GWFDGVRDIMRH
+236 GWLAGMRDILRH
-248 WWLLLRTS
+248 WWLLLRCS

-272 TDWIVYGHAI
+272 TDWIVYGHAV
-282 QTEKN
+282 QTEKK

-301 EASNNA
+301 ESSNNA

-333 MTLLGIEAGPALVGS
+333 MTLIGIEAGPSLVGE

-373 TSPLIARLTTV
+373 TSPLVARLTTI
-384 RFGLLAPFMMMVVC
+384 RFGLIAPFMVIIVC
-398 FGAFNNNRELA
+398 FGAFNTSRDIA
-409 DLLLLLGVGL
+409 DLLLLLGVGAL
-419 LGLLMRR
+419 AMFMRR

-438 VLALPMET
+438 VLAAPMET
-446 YLYQAVQFYGWDFL
+446 YLYQAVQFYGWGFL
-460 TRPGVMIIAA
+460 ERPGVLIIGA
-470 LIVVFAGLGIRQRR
+470 LILLCVILGARQRR
-484 LADTEEDGGSKDT
+484 LADTEDETNKAGRSAV
-497 GKRQPQAIFAVIPVA
+497 PQAVFALVPA
-512 IFAAVFV
+512 AFFALVLW
-519 DAMRHSFLGAVFP
+519 DAQRHTFLGAVFP
-532 MMIAGAMLLISVPVL
+532 MMIAAVMLPLSLLIAG
-547 FRLNFG
+547 RLAIA
-553 RVGGSLFHDAEA
+553 GGTSRLRHDAEDRA
-565 NAKPEDGS
+565 AADQGG
-573 FWAHLGWVIGLVGLS
+573 FWTYLFWFAALVAGT
-588 ALVGFLLANTIFFLA
+588 ALVGFLIASIVFFIA
-603 FLRYAARCSWRLT
+603 FLRGPARCSWLTTLT
-616 LLLTSIATIGLII
+616 LTAIANAALVGIADVL
-629 VAQLLTLDFPQ
+629 VLDFPA
-640 GLLQHFFDLP
+640 GVLQAMVDLP

>member
-1 MLDALLMALT
+1 MIEALLSALVQLSSPDR
-11 ALASPERLGYMALG
+11 LAYMALG
-25 VLIGYAIGVLPALGG
+25 VAIGYAIGVLPALGG
-40 LAGLSLVMP
+40 LAGLSLVLP

-56 VSALA
+56 VAALA
-61 MLVGLVAVAA
+61 MLTGLVAVAA
-71 TADTFSSIL
+71 TADTYSSIL

-113 LASMIGGLIGAVIL
+113 IASMIGGLVGAIIL
-127 TGAVLIARPLILAL
+127 SCAVLVARPLILAL
-141 GTAELFMLALLGL
+141 GTAELFMLAVLGL

-161 GKSFAKGL
+161 GRSFGKGL
-169 IACGMGLALGMVGTA
+169 VACGLGLALGTIGSA

-192 DFGLIYLSD
+192 DFGTLYLSD

-215 PEIIDLARGG
+215 PEIVDLARGG
-225 GTISRTAELGR
+225 GTISKTAELGK
-236 GWFDGVRDIMRH
+236 GWMAGLRDIAKH

-256 SIGSVL
+256 TIGSLL

-272 TDWIVYGHAI
+272 TDWIVYGHAV

-333 MTLLGIEAGPALVGS
+333 MTLIGIEAGPQLVGE

-361 IANVMGTLLCFA
+361 IANVMGTALCFV
-373 TSPLIARLTTV
+373 TSPLIARLTTI
-384 RFGLLAPFMMMVVC
+384 RFGLIAPFMVMIVC
-398 FGAFNNNRELA
+398 FGAFNTSRDAA
-409 DLLLLLGVGL
+409 DLYLLLAVGV
-419 LGLLMRR
+419 LGLFMRR

-438 VLALPMET
+438 VLAQPMET
-446 YLYQAVQFYGWDFL
+446 YLYQAVQFYGWGFVE
-460 TRPGVMIIAA
+460 RPGVLIIAA
-470 LIVVFAGLGIRQRR
+470 MIAVFVFIGARQRR
-484 LADTEEDGGSKDT
+484 LADTDDESE
-497 GKRQPQAIFAVIPVA
+497 KRGQARPQAIFALVPVV
-512 IFAAVFV
+512 IFAAVLL
-519 DAMRHSFLGAVFP
+519 DATKHSFLGAVFP
-532 MMIAGAMLLISVPVL
+532 AMVAGAMLVISIPIVL
-547 FRLNFG
+547 KLAFAKDP
-553 RVGGSLFHDAEA
+553 GSLLHDGE
-565 NAKPEDGS
+565 EGS
-573 FWAHLGWVIGLVGLS
+573 DASQGGFWTYLFWFAGLILGS
-588 ALVGFLLANTIFFLA
+588 ALVGFLLASIVFFLA
-603 FLRYAARCSWRLT
+603 FLRVAAKCSWTKTVVLT
-616 LLLTSIATIGLII
+616 AIANGGL
-629 VAQLLTLDFPQ
+629 VAVADILVLDFPN
-640 GLLQHFFDLP
+640 GFLQSMLDLP

>member
-1 MLDALLMALT
+1 MLDALLSALI
-11 ALASPERLGYMALG
+11 ALSEPERLLYMALG
-25 VLIGYAIGVLPALGG
+25 VGIGYAIGVLPALGG
-40 LAGLSLVMP
+40 LAGLSLVLP

-71 TADTFSSIL
+71 TADTYASIL

-113 LASMIGGLIGAVIL
+113 LASMVGGLVGAVIL
-127 TGAVLIARPLILAL
+127 TCAVQVARPLILAL
-141 GTAELFMLALLGL
+141 GTAELFMLAVLGL

-161 GKSFAKGL
+161 GRSFSKGV
-169 IACGMGLALGMVGTA
+169 IACGMGLALGTIGSA
-184 PATAEYRL
+184 PATSEYRN
-192 DFGLIYLSD
+192 DFGTLYLSD
-201 GLPLPVL
+201 GLGLPVL

-215 PEIIDLARGG
+215 PEIVDLARGG
-225 GTISRTAELGR
+225 GSISNTADLGR
-236 GWFDGVRDIMRH
+236 GWVAGFRDILRH
-248 WWLLLRTS
+248 WWLLLRSS
-256 SIGSVL
+256 SIGSML

-272 TDWIVYGHAI
+272 TDWIVYGHAV

-333 MTLLGIEAGPALVGS
+333 MTLIGIEAGPSMVTE

-361 IANVMGTLLCFA
+361 IANVMGTALCFT
-373 TSPLIARLTTV
+373 TSPLVARLTTI
-384 RFGLLAPFMMMVVC
+384 RFGLIAPFMVIIVC
-398 FGAFNNNRELA
+398 FGAFNENRELA
-409 DLLLLLGVGL
+409 DLLLLLGVGAL
-419 LGLLMRR
+419 AMFMRR

-438 VLALPMET
+438 VLAKPMET
-446 YLYQAVQFYGWDFL
+446 YLYQAVQFYGWEFL
-460 TRPGVMIIAA
+460 LRPGVLIIGAMI
-470 LIVVFAGLGIRQRR
+470 LIFVILGARQRK
-484 LADTEEDGGSKDT
+484 LADREDESPKIGAHAW
-497 GKRQPQAIFAVIPVA
+497 PQALFALVP
-512 IFAAVFV
+512 AAVF
-519 DAMRHSFLGAVFP
+519 AMVLLDSTRHSFLGAVFP
-532 MMIAGAMLLISVPVL
+532 MAIGAVMLPITLYVAIRLMTERVPS
-547 FRLNFG
+547 RLRHDG
-553 RVGGSLFHDAEA
+553 EEGADPEQGG
-565 NAKPEDGS
+565 
-573 FWAHLGWVIGLVGLS
+573 FWTYLLWFVGLVAGT
-588 ALVGFLLANTIFFLA
+588 ALVGFLLASILFFLA
-603 FLRYAARCSWRLT
+603 FLRGPARCSWRTT
-616 LLLTSIATIGLII
+616 LLLTAIANAGLIG
-629 VAQLLTLDFPQ
+629 VARILVLDFPS
-640 GLLQHFFDLP
+640 GLLQTMVDLP

>member
-1 MLDALLMALT
+1 MLDALLSALV
-11 ALASPERLGYMALG
+11 ALSEPERLLYMALG
-25 VLIGYAIGVLPALGG
+25 VAIGYAIGVLPALGG
-40 LAGLSLVMP
+40 LAGLSLVLP

-71 TADTFSSIL
+71 TADTYSSIL

-113 LASMIGGLIGAVIL
+113 LASMIGGLVGAVIL
-127 TGAVLIARPLILAL
+127 TGAVLVARPLILAL
-141 GTAELFMLALLGL
+141 GTAELFMLAVLGL

-161 GKSFAKGL
+161 GRSFYKGL
-169 IACGMGLALGMVGTA
+169 VACGLGLALGTVGSA

-192 DFGLIYLSD
+192 DFGTLYLSD

-215 PEIIDLARGG
+215 PEIVDLARGG
-225 GTISRTAELGR
+225 GTISQTAELGR
-236 GWFDGVRDIMRH
+236 GWLAGVRDILRH
-248 WWLLLRTS
+248 WWLLLRTA
-256 SIGSVL
+256 SIGSML

-272 TDWIVYGHAI
+272 TDWIVYGHAV

-287 GQFGKGDV
+287 GQFGNGDV

-333 MTLLGIEAGPALVGS
+333 MTLIGIEAGPQLVGE

-361 IANVMGTLLCFA
+361 IANVMGTMLCFV
-373 TSPLIARLTTV
+373 TSPLIARLTTI
-384 RFGLLAPFMMMVVC
+384 RFGLIAPFMVMIVC
-398 FGAFNNNRELA
+398 FGAFNTSRDIA
-409 DLLLLLGVGL
+409 DLFLLLSVGV
-419 LGLLMRR
+419 LGLFMRR

-438 VLALPMET
+438 VLAQPMET
-446 YLYQAVQFYGWDFL
+446 YLYQAVQFYGWSFL
-460 TRPGVMIIAA
+460 QRPGVLIIAG
-470 LIVVFAGLGIRQRR
+470 LIVVFVILGARQRK
-484 LADTEEDGGSKDT
+484 LADTEDDT
-497 GKRQPQAIFAVIPVA
+497 MRAGRTATPQAVFALVPATV
-512 IFAAVFV
+512 FAMLLW
-519 DAMRHSFLGAVFP
+519 DATRHSFLGAVFP
-532 MMIAGAMLLISVPVL
+532 ALIGAVMLPMALFIAG
-547 FRLNFG
+547 RLTVARQSNPL
-553 RVGGSLFHDAEA
+553 RHDAEQDIDPA
-565 NAKPEDGS
+565 HGG
-573 FWAHLGWVIGLVGLS
+573 FWTYLLWFAGLIAGT
-588 ALVGFLLANTIFFLA
+588 ALVGFLVASIVFFIA
-603 FLRYAARCSWRLT
+603 FLRWPARCIWTTT
-616 LLLTSIATIGLII
+616 LLLTTIANAGL
-629 VAQLLTLDFPQ
+629 VAVADILVLDFPS
-640 GLLQHFFDLP
+640 GVLQSLVDLP

>member
-1 MLDALLMALT
+1 MLEALLSALV
-11 ALASPERLGYMALG
+11 ALSEPTRLAYMALG

-40 LAGLSLVMP
+40 LAGLSLVLP

-71 TADTFSSIL
+71 TADTYSSIL

-113 LASMIGGLIGAVIL
+113 LASMIGGLVGAAIL
-127 TGAVLIARPLILAL
+127 TGAVLVARPLILAL
-141 GTAELFMLALLGL
+141 GTAELFMLAVLGL

-161 GKSFAKGL
+161 GRSFTKGL
-169 IACGMGLALGMVGTA
+169 VACGLGLALGTVGAA
-184 PATAEYRL
+184 PATSEYRN
-192 DFGLIYLSD
+192 DFGTLYLSD

-215 PEIIDLARGG
+215 PEIVDLARGG
-225 GTISRTAELGR
+225 GTISKTAELGR
-236 GWFDGVRDIMRH
+236 GWLAGMRDILRH
-248 WWLLLRTS
+248 WWLLLRCS

-272 TDWIVYGHAI
+272 TDWIVYGHAV
-282 QTEKN
+282 QTEKK

-333 MTLLGIEAGPALVGS
+333 MTLIGIEAGPSLVGE

-373 TSPLIARLTTV
+373 TSPLIARLTTI
-384 RFGLLAPFMMMVVC
+384 RFGLIAPFMVIVVC
-398 FGAFNNNRELA
+398 FGAFNTSRELA
-409 DLLLLLGVGL
+409 DLLLLLGVGAL
-419 LGLLMRR
+419 AMFMRR

-438 VLALPMET
+438 VLAQPMET
-446 YLYQAVQFYGWDFL
+446 YLYQAVQFYGWGFL
-460 TRPGVMIIAA
+460 QRPGVLIIGA
-470 LIVVFAGLGIRQRR
+470 LILLCVLLGARQRK
-484 LADTEEDGGSKDT
+484 LADSEDESPKVGASAV
-497 GKRQPQAIFAVIPVA
+497 PQALFALVP
-512 IFAAVFV
+512 AAVFALV
-519 DAMRHSFLGAVFP
+519 LWDAQRHSFLGGVFP
-532 MMIAGAMLLISVPVL
+532 MLIGAVMLPIALLIAA
-547 FRLNFG
+547 RLAFSARPG
-553 RVGGSLFHDAEA
+553 RLRHDAEQGA
-565 NAKPEDGS
+565 EDGQGG
-573 FWAHLGWVIGLVGLS
+573 FWTYLIWFAALIAGT
-588 ALVGFLLANTIFFLA
+588 ALVGFLIASIVFFIS
-603 FLRYAARCSWRLT
+603 FLRGPARCGWATTLT
-616 LLLTSIATIGLII
+616 LTAIANAVLVF
-629 VAQLLTLDFPQ
+629 VANVLVLDFPS
-640 GLLQHFFDLP
+640 GVLQSFVDLP

>member
-1 MLDALLMALT
+1 MIEALLSALVQLSSPDR
-11 ALASPERLGYMALG
+11 LAYMALG
-25 VLIGYAIGVLPALGG
+25 VAIGYAIGVLPALGG
-40 LAGLSLVMP
+40 LAGLSLVLP

-56 VSALA
+56 VAALA
-61 MLVGLVAVAA
+61 MLTGLVAVAA
-71 TADTFSSIL
+71 TADTYSSIL

-113 LASMIGGLIGAVIL
+113 IASMIGGLVGAIIL
-127 TGAVLIARPLILAL
+127 SCAVLVARPLILAL
-141 GTAELFMLALLGL
+141 GTAELFMLAVLGL

-161 GKSFAKGL
+161 GRSFGKGL
-169 IACGMGLALGMVGTA
+169 VACGLGLALGTIGSA

-192 DFGLIYLSD
+192 DFGTLYLSD

-215 PEIIDLARGG
+215 PEIVDLARGG
-225 GTISRTAELGR
+225 GTISKTAELGK
-236 GWFDGVRDIMRH
+236 GWMAGLRDIAKH

-256 SIGSVL
+256 TIGSLL

-272 TDWIVYGHAI
+272 TDWIVYGHAV

-333 MTLLGIEAGPALVGS
+333 MTLIGIEAGPQLVGE
-348 RLDLTYAIIWSLA
+348 RLDLTYTIIWSLA
-361 IANVMGTLLCFA
+361 IANVMGTALCFV
-373 TSPLIARLTTV
+373 TSPLIARLTTI
-384 RFGLLAPFMMMVVC
+384 RFGLIAPFMVMIVC
-398 FGAFNNNRELA
+398 FGAFNTSRDAA
-409 DLLLLLGVGL
+409 DLYLLLAVGV
-419 LGLLMRR
+419 LGLFMRR

-438 VLALPMET
+438 VLAQPMET
-446 YLYQAVQFYGWDFL
+446 YLYQAVQFYGWGFVE
-460 TRPGVMIIAA
+460 RPGVLIIAA
-470 LIVVFAGLGIRQRR
+470 MIAVFVFIGARQRR
-484 LADTEEDGGSKDT
+484 LADTDDESE
-497 GKRQPQAIFAVIPVA
+497 KRGQARPQAIFALVPVV
-512 IFAAVFV
+512 IFAAVLL
-519 DAMRHSFLGAVFP
+519 DATKHSFLGAVFP
-532 MMIAGAMLLISVPVL
+532 AMVAGAMLVISIPIVL
-547 FRLNFG
+547 KLAFAKDP
-553 RVGGSLFHDAEA
+553 GSLLHDGE
-565 NAKPEDGS
+565 EGS
-573 FWAHLGWVIGLVGLS
+573 DESQGGFWTYLFWFAGLILGS
-588 ALVGFLLANTIFFLA
+588 ALVGFLLASIVFFLA
-603 FLRYAARCSWRLT
+603 FLRVAAKCSWTKTLVLT
-616 LLLTSIATIGLII
+616 AIANGGL
-629 VAQLLTLDFPQ
+629 VAVADILVLDFPN
-640 GLLQHFFDLP
+640 GFLQSMLDLP

>member
-1 MLDALLMALT
+1 MLDALLSALI
-11 ALASPERLGYMALG
+11 ALSEPERIGYMALG
-25 VLIGYAIGVLPALGG
+25 VAIGYAIGVLPALGG
-40 LAGLSLVMP
+40 LAGLSLVLP

-71 TADTFSSIL
+71 TADTYSSIL

-113 LASMIGGLIGAVIL
+113 LASMIGGLVGAIIL
-127 TGAVLIARPLILAL
+127 TGAVTVARPLILAL
-141 GTAELFMLALLGL
+141 GTAELFMLAVLGL

-161 GKSFAKGL
+161 GRSFAKGL
-169 IACGMGLALGMVGTA
+169 VACGLGLALGTIGSA
-184 PATAEYRL
+184 PATSEYRN
-192 DFGLIYLSD
+192 DFGTLYLSD

-215 PEIIDLARGG
+215 PEIVDLARGG
-225 GTISRTAELGR
+225 GTISRTAELGK
-236 GWFDGVRDIMRH
+236 GWMAGMRDIMRH
-248 WWLLLRTS
+248 WWLLLRCS

-272 TDWIVYGHAI
+272 TDWIVYGHAV

-333 MTLLGIEAGPALVGS
+333 MTLIGIEAGPQLVGE

-361 IANVMGTLLCFA
+361 IANVMGTALCFV
-373 TSPLIARLTTV
+373 TSPMIARLTTI
-384 RFGLLAPFMMMVVC
+384 RFGLIAPFMVMIVC
-398 FGAFNNNRELA
+398 FGAFNTSRDMA
-409 DLLLLLGVGL
+409 DLFLLLGVGV
-419 LGLLMRR
+419 LGLFMRR

-438 VLALPMET
+438 VLAQPMET

-460 TRPGVMIIAA
+460 LRPGVLIIAA
-470 LIVVFAGLGIRQRR
+470 MIAVFVFVGARQRK
-484 LADTEEDGGSKDT
+484 LADTDDETD
-497 GKRQPQAIFAVIPVA
+497 KRGQARPQAFFAIVPVVIFGMVLL
-512 IFAAVFV
+512 
-519 DAMRHSFLGAVFP
+519 DATRHSFLGAVFP
-532 MMIAGAMLLISVPVL
+532 AMVAGTMLVISLPIL
-547 FRLNFG
+547 LKLAFAKDA
-553 RVGGSLFHDAEA
+553 GSLLHDGE
-565 NAKPEDGS
+565 EGGEEGQGG
-573 FWAHLGWVIGLVGLS
+573 FWTYLFWFAGLILGS
-588 ALVGFLLANTIFFLA
+588 ALVGFLLSSIVFFLA
-603 FLRYAARCSWRLT
+603 FLRHAAKCSWRLT
-616 LLLTSIATIGLII
+616 LLLTVIANGALIAMANI
-629 VAQLLTLDFPQ
+629 LVLDFPS
-640 GLLQHFFDLP
+640 GVLQSMIDLP

>member
-1 MLDALLMALT
+1 MALT

-113 LASMIGGLIGAVIL
+113 IASMIGGLIGAVIL

-225 GTISRTAELGR
+225 GTISRSADLGR
-236 GWFDGVRDIMRH
+236 GWIDGVRDIMRH

-262 GAIPGLGGSV
+262 GTASTASAWRHKIRSIAAPSGPLGRC
-272 TDWIVYGHAI
+272 A
-282 QTEKN
+282 
-287 GQFGKGDV
+287 
-295 RGVIAV
+295 
-301 EASNNA
+301 
-307 REGGALVPTLFFG
+307 P
-320 IPSSGSMAVFLGG
+320 
-333 MTLLGIEAGPALVGS
+333 
-348 RLDLTYAIIWSLA
+348 
-361 IANVMGTLLCFA
+361 
-373 TSPLIARLTTV
+373 IARHQGRLGRLPPAPHIGLDRLSTDHGQHGGQRHLELQRCCHQQPARDRCGQIHHRADLGQWH
-384 RFGLLAPFMMMVVC
+384 RFGQQLPAADFEYRECTSDDHCRHLDQQPSEHQREQVV
-398 FGAFNNNRELA
+398 
-409 DLLLLLGVGL
+409 
-419 LGLLMRR
+419 
-426 FGWPRPPFVVGF
+426 
-438 VLALPMET
+438 
-446 YLYQAVQFYGWDFL
+446 
-460 TRPGVMIIAA
+460 
-470 LIVVFAGLGIRQRR
+470 
-484 LADTEEDGGSKDT
+484 
-497 GKRQPQAIFAVIPVA
+497 
-512 IFAAVFV
+512 
-519 DAMRHSFLGAVFP
+519 
-532 MMIAGAMLLISVPVL
+532 
-547 FRLNFG
+547 
-553 RVGGSLFHDAEA
+553 
-565 NAKPEDGS
+565 
-573 FWAHLGWVIGLVGLS
+573 
-588 ALVGFLLANTIFFLA
+588 
-603 FLRYAARCSWRLT
+603 
-616 LLLTSIATIGLII
+616 
-629 VAQLLTLDFPQ
+629 
-640 GLLQHFFDLP
+640 
-650 WPLR
+650 

>member
-1 MLDALLMALT
+1 MIEALLSALVQLSSPDR
-11 ALASPERLGYMALG
+11 LAYMALG
-25 VLIGYAIGVLPALGG
+25 VAIGYAIGVLPALGG
-40 LAGLSLVMP
+40 LAGLSLVLP

-61 MLVGLVAVAA
+61 MLTGLVAVAA
-71 TADTFSSIL
+71 TADTYSSIL

-113 LASMIGGLIGAVIL
+113 IASMIGGLVGAIIL
-127 TGAVLIARPLILAL
+127 SCAVLVARPLILAL
-141 GTAELFMLALLGL
+141 GTAELFMLAVLGL

-161 GKSFAKGL
+161 GRSFGKGL
-169 IACGMGLALGMVGTA
+169 VACGLGLALGTIGSA

-192 DFGLIYLSD
+192 DFGTLYLSD

-215 PEIIDLARGG
+215 PEIVDLARGG
-225 GTISRTAELGR
+225 GTISKTAELGK
-236 GWFDGVRDIMRH
+236 GWMAGLRDIAKH

-256 SIGSVL
+256 TIGSLL

-272 TDWIVYGHAI
+272 TDWIVYGHAV

-333 MTLLGIEAGPALVGS
+333 MTLIGIEAGPQLVGE

-361 IANVMGTLLCFA
+361 IANVMGTALCFV
-373 TSPLIARLTTV
+373 TSPLIARLTTI
-384 RFGLLAPFMMMVVC
+384 RFGLIAPFMVMIVC
-398 FGAFNNNRELA
+398 FGAFNTSRDAA
-409 DLLLLLGVGL
+409 DLYLLLAVGV
-419 LGLLMRR
+419 LGLFMRR

-438 VLALPMET
+438 VLAQPMET
-446 YLYQAVQFYGWDFL
+446 YLYQAVQFYGWGFVE
-460 TRPGVMIIAA
+460 RPGVLIIAA
-470 LIVVFAGLGIRQRR
+470 MIAVFVFIGARQRR
-484 LADTEEDGGSKDT
+484 LADTDDESE
-497 GKRQPQAIFAVIPVA
+497 KRGQARPQAIFALVPVV
-512 IFAAVFV
+512 IFAAVLL
-519 DAMRHSFLGAVFP
+519 DATKHSFLGAVFP
-532 MMIAGAMLLISVPVL
+532 AIVAGAMLVISIPIVL
-547 FRLNFG
+547 KLAFAKDP
-553 RVGGSLFHDAEA
+553 GSLLHDGE
-565 NAKPEDGS
+565 EGS
-573 FWAHLGWVIGLVGLS
+573 DESQGGFWTYLFWFAGLILGS
-588 ALVGFLLANTIFFLA
+588 ALVGFLLASIVFFLA
-603 FLRYAARCSWRLT
+603 FLRVAAKCSWTKTVVLT
-616 LLLTSIATIGLII
+616 AIANGGL
-629 VAQLLTLDFPQ
+629 VAVADILVLDFPS
-640 GLLQHFFDLP
+640 GLLQSMVDLP

>member
-1 MLDALLMALT
+1 MFDALLTALV
-11 ALASPERLGYMALG
+11 ALASPDRLAYMALG
-25 VLIGYAIGVLPALGG
+25 VGIGYAIGVLPALGG

-113 LASMIGGLIGAVIL
+113 LASMIGGLVGAVIL
-127 TGAVLIARPLILAL
+127 SGAVLVARPLILAL

-161 GKSFAKGL
+161 GRSFAKGL
-169 IACGMGLALGMVGTA
+169 IACGMGLALGTVGSA
-184 PATAEYRL
+184 PATGESRL
-192 DFGLIYLSD
+192 EFGMVYLSD
-201 GLPLPVL
+201 GLQLPIL

-236 GWFDGVRDIMRH
+236 GWLAGLRDILRH
-248 WWLLLRTS
+248 WWLLLRCST
-256 SIGSVL
+256 IGSVL

-282 QTEKN
+282 QTEKK
-287 GQFGKGDV
+287 GSFGKGDV

-320 IPSSGSMAVFLGG
+320 IPSSGTMAVFLGG
-333 MTLLGIEAGPALVGS
+333 MTLIGIEAGPQLVGA

-361 IANVMGTLLCFA
+361 IANVMGTALCFV

-384 RFGLLAPFMMMVVC
+384 RFGLIAPFMVTVVC

-409 DLLLLLGVGL
+409 DLALLLAIGV
-419 LGLLMRR
+419 LGLMMRR

-438 VLALPMET
+438 VLAKPMET
-446 YLYQAVQFYGWDFL
+446 YLYQAVQFYGWGFV
-460 TRPGVMIIAA
+460 TRTGVLIIAA
-470 LIVVFAGLGIRQRR
+470 IIVVFVVVGIRQRR
-484 LADTEEDGGSKDT
+484 LAETEEDGDATDRGP
-497 GKRQPQAIFAVIPVA
+497 RAPQLLFALVPVA
-512 IFAAVFV
+512 IFAVVLV
-519 DAMRHSFLGAVFP
+519 DALRLSFLGAVFP
-532 MMIAGAMLLISVPVL
+532 MLVAGAMLLLAVPVAA
-547 FRLNFG
+547 RLS
-553 RVGGSLFHDAEA
+553 VAPASSSLFHDGEA
-565 NAKPEDGS
+565 KTSAADGR
-573 FWAHLGWVIGLVGLS
+573 FWAYPAWVAGLVGLS
-588 ALVGFLLANTIFFLA
+588 GLAGFLIANTLFFLA
-603 FLRYAARCSWRLT
+603 FLRFAARCSWRSTLALT
-616 LLLTSIATIGLII
+616 AVATLGLVA
-629 VAQLLTLDFPQ
+629 VAQVLVLDFPQ
-640 GLLQHFFDLP
+640 GLLQNAIDLP